1 MKMNPDDVELEN
13 LSKIFEYER
22 ISREINSCE
31 NIEQVK
37 NIAKSFVKL
46 HLKQQEVITQIGLIN
61 GKTL

>member
-1 MKMNPDDVELEN
+1 MNPDDIELEN

-37 NIAKSFVKL
+37 DIAKSFVKL
-46 HLKQQEVITQIGLIN
+46 HLKYQE
-61 GKTL
+61 TLASLNFNNL